1 VDRAFV
7 QNQRVLEKAKKEKL
21 KLYGLEVASCIANG
35 VISIAGAMT
44 GNIALASVSAGLGVL
59 GMPTLKD
66 IRSKFKE
73 RQENLAA
80 YNRTATGI
88 LFSHNK

>member
-1 VDRAFV
+1 
-7 QNQRVLEKAKKEKL
+7 L
-21 KLYGLEVASCIANG
+21 KLYGLEVAPCIANG
-35 VISIAGAMT
+35 VIAIAGAMT

-73 RQENLAA
+73 RQESLAA

-88 LFSHNK
+88 LFSHKK